1 MNLEEMLARQDEV
14 EREIAEIK
22 AQLEIAVAHY
32 QATGEYA
39 DPVWFA
45 KARAALRYRGAEH
58 QKLLRDISK
67 LRADARL
74 AEFNAKQATSG

>member
-1 MNLEEMLARQDEV
+1 MNLETMIARQDEV

-22 AQLEIAVAHY
+22 AQLEIAVAHH

-58 QKLLRDISK
+58 QKLLRDIAK
-67 LRADARL
+67 LKTDGRL
-74 AEFNAKQATSG
+74 AAFASKHGLSR